1 MVVTSKT
8 ADSLKA
14 LGLNKYERNLWV
26 ALLSRSSSTVG
37 ELADLSNVPRSRCYD
52 VLQSL
57 ADRGFVLIQPGK
69 PMKYVAVNPSEAFD
83 RAKKKVLKDANE
95 MVERYDQIKNSG
107 AAKELEK
114 LHKESIK
121 TVQPED
127 LTGSIKGKYA
137 MLQQMESMFKK
148 SKKSIKIMATA
159 NSLIDIAENHMSL
172 IKKLSENGVSIK
184 IAAPINKQTTEA
196 AKSLSKHAQ
205 IRNIEESDQLTKLL
219 GRMAIVDGSEFLMG
233 LTDDTK
239 VHPTQD
245 VAFWSQSDH
254 ASSATIEPM
263 FELVWNHAKPVKL

>member
-1 MVVTSKT
+1 MVVSQKT
-8 ADSLKA
+8 LDSLRA

-37 ELADLSNVPRSRCYD
+37 ELADLSSVPRSRCYD

-69 PMKYVAVNPSEAFD
+69 PMKYVAVNPQEAFD
-83 RAKKKVLKDANE
+83 RAKKKVLKDAQE
-95 MVERYDQIKNSG
+95 MVDRYDQIKNSG
-107 AAKELEK
+107 ASKELDK

-137 MLQQMESMFKK
+137 MLQQMETMFKK
-148 SKKSIKIMATA
+148 AKKSIKIVSTA
-159 NSLIDIAENHMSL
+159 NNLIDIAENHMSL
-172 IKKLSENGVSIK
+172 VKKLSENGVTIK
-184 IAAPINKQTTEA
+184 IVAPVNKQTAEA

-205 IRNIEESDQLTKLL
+205 IRNIEDTEHLSKLL
-219 GRMAIVDGSEFLMG
+219 GRIAIVDGSEFLLG
-233 LTDDTK
+233 LTDDSK

-245 VAFWSQSDH
+245 ISFWSQSDH
-254 ASSATIEPM
+254 ASSQTIEPM
-263 FELVWNHAKPVKL
+263 FELVWNHAKPVKF

>member
-1 MVVTSKT
+1 MVVSSKT
-8 ADSLKA
+8 SDSLKA

-107 AAKELEK
+107 ASKELEK

-121 TVQPED
+121 TIQPEE

-219 GRMAIVDGSEFLMG
+219 GRMTIVDGNEFLMG

-245 VAFWSQSDH
+245 IAFWSQSDH
-254 ASSATIEPM
+254 ASGSTIEPM
-263 FELVWNHAKPVKL
+263 FELVWNHAKPIKL

>member
-1 MVVTSKT
+1 MVVNTRT
-8 ADSLKA
+8 LDSLKA

-69 PMKYVAVNPSEAFD
+69 PMKYVAVTPQEAFE
-83 RAKKKVLKDANE
+83 RAKKKVLKDAQE
-95 MVERYDQIKNSG
+95 MIERYEQIKNSS

-137 MLQQMESMFKK
+137 MLQQMETMFKK
-148 SKKSIKIMATA
+148 AKKSIKLVTTE
-159 NSLIDIAENHMSL
+159 NSLIDLAENHMSL
-172 IKKLSENGVSIK
+172 VKKLADNGVLIK
-184 IAAPINKQTTEA
+184 IAAPVNKQTLEVV
-196 AKSLSKHAQ
+196 KNLSKYAQ
-205 IRNIEESDQLTKLL
+205 VRNTEESEHLQKFL
-219 GRMAIVDGSEFLMG
+219 GRIAIVDGNEFLLG
-233 LTDDTK
+233 LTDDSK

-245 VAFWSQSDH
+245 IAFWSQSTH
-254 ASSATIEPM
+254 ASGQTVEPM
-263 FELVWNHAKPVKL
+263 FDLVWNHSKPVKV